1 MRALFLILALAAGTS
16 AVGQGYWGVGDL
28 FALGGPREMALGGF
42 LSAFSHFPEALHAN
56 PALLGF
62 ADAASLGSSY
72 SRLFGVL
79 DFYCVEAAGSYWGL
93 GAYSLDSGA
102 LTDDLAYTAYGV
114 VFAAGL
120 PLGEYLGLGAMWKGF
135 FQAEPG
141 EAFGWALDPA
151 LVIRA
156 QGIVAGVVFE
166 NAASAPVEYEGHREP
181 WPWGVRGGLAVVG
194 DLEGMAL
201 MAVANV
207 RYGSASRLDYAAG
220 IEIRTDQWCLRLGYG
235 SLGFSFGATVGF
247 GSYRAHW
254 GIRVHPQLPLTIAAG
269 ASWEPGR

>member
-1 MRALFLILALAAGTS
+1 MKALFLLLALAAGTS

-28 FALGGPREMALGGF
+28 FALGGAREVALGGL
-42 LSAFSHFPEALHAN
+42 LSAFSPLPEALRAN
-56 PALLGF
+56 PALLSF
-62 ADAASLGSSY
+62 ADAISLGSSY

-79 DFYCVEAAGSYWGL
+79 DFYYVEAAGSYWGL

-102 LTDDLAYTAYGV
+102 STGDLAYTAYGV
-114 VFAAGL
+114 VLATGL
-120 PLGEYLGLGAMWKGF
+120 PLGEHLGIGAMWKGF

-141 EAFGWALDPA
+141 VAFGWALDPA

-166 NAASAPVEYEGHREP
+166 NTASVPVEYEGHREP
-181 WPWGVRGGLAVVG
+181 WPWGVRGGIAVFG
-194 DLEGMAL
+194 ALEGISFAAL
-201 MAVANV
+201 ANV
-207 RYGSASRLDYAAG
+207 HYSSASGLDYAAG
-220 IEIRTDQWCLRLGYG
+220 LEIGSDPWCLRLGYG